1 MIPEASTRVAALL
14 AGEVDIIQAVPAE
27 LVDTLDQTLAFRSRL
42 RPAPGPVDGDERQP
56 AAL

>member
-1 MIPEASTRVAALL
+1 MAALL

-27 LVDTLDQTLAFRSRL
+27 LVDTLDQTTGIQIQTAPST
-42 RPAPGPVDGDERQP
+42 RPNMDGDERQP